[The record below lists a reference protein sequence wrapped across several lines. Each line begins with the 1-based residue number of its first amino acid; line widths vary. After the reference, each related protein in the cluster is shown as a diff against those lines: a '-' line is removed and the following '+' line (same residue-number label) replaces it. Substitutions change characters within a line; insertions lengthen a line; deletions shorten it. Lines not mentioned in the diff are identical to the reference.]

1 MKKLLNNSA
10 KTMIF
15 DEEAKD
21 LDFLYYKYNDKTS
34 GFVLYCSLA
43 LDCFTERRSKDDP
56 AVIQYAYI

>member
-1 MKKLLNNSA
+1 
-10 KTMIF
+10 MIF